1 MERWTEL
8 WQVESQLTVL
18 LGGFLAE
25 FVPYGTPPDFGDEEP
40 KRQSFL
46 EFATQILQERATV
59 LTFNYDTL
67 LEQAIE
73 AASGQHPTPESL
85 QGDELLKI
93 MQTPEETQRI
103 VPEDLLS
110 YSQANWNP
118 LRAYGIEFDE
128 VQIWSNPTL
137 APVPGERFYAAPGN
151 TPYGFLFLKLHGSLN
166 WYTYTGTSMLPNRT
180 DVDPTK
186 KDKTLHLANPWGWMG
201 AGSHS
206 SFQLQYGG
214 LLLLPQI
221 ITPVLNKDLSE
232 EPYRTLWQLGKEQL
246 RECRRL
252 VIGGYSFPPTDEA
265 TRKMFDV
272 FAERTLDEL
281 VVINPRKEPVKV
293 AKELCHFPRSVIRRN
308 NLEEYLDA

>member
-1 MERWTEL
+1 MTETVYMLGAGINWSIKHPLRDVRPPLARDFFQQLLKDDSPAKLQLLREESRSLYGYIDSVWGLSIQELKSGEFDLEKCYTRIQQDKRTQDMERWTEL
-8 WQVESQLTVL
+8 WQVESQLTAL
-18 LGGFLAE
+18 LGGFLAG

-73 AASGQHPTPESL
+73 AASGQRPTPESL

-128 VQIWSNPTL
+128 VQIRSNPTL

-151 TPYGFLFLKLHGSLN
+151 TPYDFLFLKLHGSLN
-166 WYTYTGTSMLPNRT
+166 WYTYTGTSMLPNMT

-186 KDKTLHLANPWGWMG
+186 KDKTLHLANPWGDGWEQG
-201 AGSHS
+201 
-206 SFQLQYGG
+206 
-214 LLLLPQI
+214 
-221 ITPVLNKDLSE
+221 
-232 EPYRTLWQLGKEQL
+232 RTLASNSSTGA
-246 RECRRL
+246 CS
-252 VIGGYSFPPTDEA
+252 Y
-265 TRKMFDV
+265 
-272 FAERTLDEL
+272 
-281 VVINPRKEPVKV
+281 
-293 AKELCHFPRSVIRRN
+293 CHKS
-308 NLEEYLDA
+308 